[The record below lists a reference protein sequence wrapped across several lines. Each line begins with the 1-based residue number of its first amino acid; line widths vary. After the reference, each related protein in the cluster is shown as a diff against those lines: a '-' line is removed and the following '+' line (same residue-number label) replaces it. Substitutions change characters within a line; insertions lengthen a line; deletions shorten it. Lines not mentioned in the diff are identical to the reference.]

1 MLGAPGVNGQDNSVY
16 KAPYFA
22 HRPADRV
29 CVQRGTRCDF
39 RHNSFNRRAH
49 MGECALSERAL
60 KSDERAGTQ
69 AVHTFTEEVCGFAV
83 D

>member
-1 MLGAPGVNGQDNSVY
+1 MISDTTAPIGV
-16 KAPYFA
+16 
-22 HRPADRV
+22 HI
-29 CVQRGTRCDF
+29 
-39 RHNSFNRRAH
+39 
-49 MGECALSERAL
+49 GECVLSERAL